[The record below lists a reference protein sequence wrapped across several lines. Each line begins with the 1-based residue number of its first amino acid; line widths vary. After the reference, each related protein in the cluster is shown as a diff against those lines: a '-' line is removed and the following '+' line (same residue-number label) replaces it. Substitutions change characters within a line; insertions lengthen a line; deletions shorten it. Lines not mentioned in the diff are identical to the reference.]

1 MSKYVNRE
9 DVISFVKGEVKDIS
23 ERWARVGISLM
34 GLEKWKEEQSITDT
48 EKEAYG
54 AIMEQLEGKT
64 DKQIKNFLKVLKAK
78 HQEQVEFFEKVNEY
92 NKRDEEIDTMKKDR
106 KSLEEFLEIT
116 DLFITKFNGDNK

>member
-116 DLFITKFNGDNK
+116 DLFIKKFNDENK